1 MGPIV
6 CATRGGE
13 AGRRTQEWAIA
24 LAKEREAELIFL
36 CVFDASFAEHLS
48 GPLAAAVEEEQQWLG
63 QGLLGIAQVRA
74 RQEKVEAGA
83 VVRSGPVLET
93 IEAFLR
99 QVGASTLVIGES
111 RNPSSLATFRP
122 GRVSDFAQ
130 RIRQDTGIEV
140 IIVTPD
146 NVLVGRDAA
155 AAREGIQ
162 PVGHSAETG

>member
-48 GPLAAAVEEEQQWLG
+48 GPLAVAVEEEQQWLG

-74 RQEKVEAGA
+74 RRANVEAGA
-83 VVRSGPVLET
+83 VVRTGPVLET

-130 RIRQDTGIEV
+130 RIRQDTGFEV
-140 IIVTPD
+140 IIVTTD
-146 NVLVGRDAA
+146 NALVGRDAA

-162 PVGHSAETG
+162 PVRNSGQTG

>member
-13 AGRRTQEWAIA
+13 AGRRTQESAIA
-24 LAKEREAELIFL
+24 LAKERETELVFL

-74 RQEKVEAGA
+74 RSANVQAAA
-83 VVRSGPVLET
+83 VVRTGPVLET

-140 IIVTPD
+140 IIVTRD

-155 AAREGIQ
+155 AAKEGVQ
-162 PVGHSAETG
+162 PVGHSAGTG